1 MATLEALGCT
11 LRGTLADEEVNP
23 TFAENI
29 CVVQVLQKKLLGR
42 KVIAFFSSSHFTDWL
57 NAIQNIFIKI
67 TRHS

>member
-29 CVVQVLQKKLLGR
+29 CVVQVLHFLLLDREVTALFLLLILQIG
-42 KVIAFFSSSHFTDWL
+42 
-57 NAIQNIFIKI
+57 
-67 TRHS
+67 